1 VSDRDAGVPKALT
14 TVAAFCW
21 RLIVIGIVVYA
32 VVRVVDMLR
41 LVVLPCAIA
50 ILLCALLYPVTDRL
64 RRRMPSLAAT
74 WLTMLLALGVLGGV
88 GTFVGIQANDQFPH
102 LVTQIQRTATDV
114 QHWLVTGPLHI
125 KNSQLQSGVD
135 QLLDQIQHQRG
146 KLVSTAFTG
155 ATVAGE
161 VLASIVFLFFV
172 TFFLLKD
179 GPGIWRWLISGMGPH
194 RGRVDRAGRAAWE
207 TLSQY
212 VHGTVIVALIHA
224 IVIAVTL
231 IIMRVPLVAP
241 LAVIVFFGSFIPIVG
256 ILVAGTLAVLVVLSF
271 KGLVAA
277 LIFLGI
283 LILEQQLEGHVLQP
297 LVVGRWV
304 RFHPLAII
312 IAISVGAVVAGIPG
326 AAVAVPTAAVIYR
339 AWPALRGSDGAVPA
353 DEPARPPLLVGRRR
367 KGTAPTGAPPG
378 TSPSEPSE
386 SGVPPSGAGISPSG
400 SGTSPSGAGNAPSG
414 SGTAPSGGGNPRS
427 GVGAAAPEHAATAE
441 DPPAGRPPDDRGP
454 DVRAPD
460 GRGPDER

>member
-1 VSDRDAGVPKALT
+1 MSDRDPGVPRTLA

-21 RLIVIGIVVYA
+21 RLIVVGIVIYA
-32 VVRVVDMLR
+32 VARILDKLR

-50 ILLCALLYPVTDRL
+50 LLLCALLYPVTARL

-102 LVTQIQRTATDV
+102 LVTRIQRTATQF
-114 QHWLVTGPLHI
+114 QHWLVTGPLHL
-125 KNSQLQSGVD
+125 KNSQLQSAVD
-135 QLLDQIQHQRG
+135 QLLNQIQQQRG

-161 VLASIVFLFFV
+161 VLAAIVFLFFV

-179 GPGIWRWLISGMGPH
+179 GPGIWRWLISGT
-194 RGRVDRAGRAAWE
+194 GRYRDRIDRAGRAAWE

-231 IIMRVPLVAP
+231 IIMGVPLVAP

-256 ILVAGTLAVLVVLSF
+256 ILVAGALAFLVVFSF
-271 KGLVAA
+271 KGFVAA
-277 LIFLGI
+277 LVFLGI

-304 RFHPLAII
+304 RFHPLGII
-312 IAISVGAVVAGIPG
+312 IAISVGAVVGGIPG

-339 AWPALRGSDGAVPA
+339 AWPALRGA
-353 DEPARPPLLVGRRR
+353 DDRASPTEHPARAPLLGRSR
-367 KGTAPTGAPPG
+367 K
-378 TSPSEPSE
+378 
-386 SGVPPSGAGISPSG
+386 
-400 SGTSPSGAGNAPSG
+400 N
-414 SGTAPSGGGNPRS
+414 TAPSGDARAGTGTI
-427 GVGAAAPEHAATAE
+427 APDEASSS
-441 DPPAGRPPDDRGP
+441 DPPADRAADDRSS
-454 DVRAPD
+454 DAS
-460 GRGPDER
+460 

>member
-1 VSDRDAGVPKALT
+1 MSDRDPGVPRTLA

-21 RLIVIGIVVYA
+21 RLIVIGIVIYA
-32 VVRVVDMLR
+32 IVRIVDKLR
-41 LVVLPCAIA
+41 IVVLPCAIA
-50 ILLCALLYPVTDRL
+50 LLLCALLYPVTARL
-64 RRRMPSLAAT
+64 ARRMPPLAAT

-102 LVTQIQRTATDV
+102 LVNRIQRTATDV
-114 QHWLVTGPLHI
+114 QHWLVTGPLHL
-125 KNSQLQSGVD
+125 KNSQLQSAVD
-135 QLLDQIQHQRG
+135 QLLNQIQQQRG

-161 VLASIVFLFFV
+161 LLAAMVFMFFV

-179 GPGIWRWLISGMGPH
+179 GPGIWRWLISGS
-194 RGRVDRAGRAAWE
+194 GRHHDRIDRAGRAAWE

-231 IIMRVPLVAP
+231 MIMGVPLVAP

-256 ILVAGTLAVLVVLSF
+256 ILVAGALAVLVVFSF
-271 KGLVAA
+271 KGFVAA
-277 LIFLGI
+277 LVFLGI

-312 IAISVGAVVAGIPG
+312 IAISVGAVVGGIPG
-326 AAVAVPTAAVIYR
+326 AAVAVPTAAVLYR
-339 AWPALRGSDGAVPA
+339 AWPALRGEDQAAPA
-353 DEPARPPLLVGRRR
+353 DRNARAGLLTGRR
-367 KGTAPTGAPPG
+367 KGAKEAPNAPDAEHAPDGAP
-378 TSPSEPSE
+378 
-386 SGVPPSGAGISPSG
+386 AG
-400 SGTSPSGAGNAPSG
+400 
-414 SGTAPSGGGNPRS
+414 
-427 GVGAAAPEHAATAE
+427 
-441 DPPAGRPPDDRGP
+441 DPPAGGRAAAEDGPADPPADREADDRST
-454 DVRAPD
+454 DAS
-460 GRGPDER
+460 